1 MRVANSYI
9 RLWRVILLL
18 RNSYIATKVAV
29 ILKRY
34 VRDVHTF
41 LVKDDYLYLHPF
53 RHHVTPSPQGD
64 GKNTDRD
71 FSTSLEMTL
80 DIFNRGDSSTTL
92 RVT

>member
-1 MRVANSYI
+1 MMSICSVRSEVSQCDSYI

-41 LVKDDYLYLHPF
+41 LVKDNYLF
-53 RHHVTPSPQGD
+53 G
-64 GKNTDRD
+64 
-71 FSTSLEMTL
+71 TSLVQIPTKRK
-80 DIFNRGDSSTTL
+80 FRL
-92 RVT
+92 RYI